1 MESPASSSPAPPVPP
16 LGRAAG
22 VAVRW
27 NGAAALVT
35 LVSQLA
41 QIFVLARWLS
51 PAEFG
56 LAAAALAVITFVAGL
71 SGLGLTNALIHRDV
85 LTRKAWASAWWAS
98 LVAGLVLLAGSL
110 ATATLLENLLRLPGL
125 AALIVFAA
133 VVIPVSGPSSV

>member
-56 LAAAALAVITFVAGL
+56 LASAALAV
-71 SGLGLTNALIHRDV
+71 SGFASGFTDLGMTHALVRHQSLRE
-85 LTRKAWASAWWAS
+85 RAWASAWWLSLCAGAVVALMLAAAAPGLERGLRLDGLAS
-98 LVAGLVLLAGSL
+98 LLVAPSVALPFFG
-110 ATATLLENLLRLPGL
+110 TA
-125 AALIVFAA
+125 
-133 VVIPVSGPSSV
+133 S